1 MNHADTG
8 QALIVSLRGRIVAPD
23 GENKNRR
30 EIVVADKLECIKLSI
45 NKYPVTHK
53 KIPEGIRVVLA
64 NDGHKCEASFHRYD
78 EKDGGYCYI
87 GSARKRLRTNA
98 CTSNFRTFLEKVGVV
113 KNGTIVMLAFDGQKV
128 NLIKVK

>member
-1 MNHADTG
+1 M
-8 QALIVSLRGRIVAPD
+8 
-23 GENKNRR
+23 
-30 EIVVADKLECIKLSI
+30 ECIKLSI

-53 KIPEGIRVVLA
+53 KTPEGMRVVLV
-64 NDGHKCEASFHRYD
+64 NGVHTCEASFHRY

-113 KNGTIVMLAFDGQKV
+113 KNGTIVMLDFDGQKV

>member
-1 MNHADTG
+1 MNYADTG
-8 QALIVSLRGRIVAPD
+8 RGSKVSIKGMIVSPD

-30 EIVVADKLECIKLSI
+30 EVVVADKLECFKLPI

-64 NDGHKCEASFHRYD
+64 NGVHECEASFHRY

-87 GSARKRLRTNA
+87 GSARKRLRKNI
-98 CTSNFRTFLEKVGVV
+98 CTSDFRAFLEKVGAVM
-113 KNGTIVMLAFDGQKV
+113 NGTNVMLDFDGDKI
-128 NLIKVK
+128 NLNRAK